1 MTPIEVKA
9 LRAKLWQNG
18 FRPVAVYSDD
28 ATDWANRPIANRGKR
43 PKGEDWPERAR
54 KNPPEASTAEP
65 TIDAL
70 NTGVL
75 CDGLTALDLDIDNA
89 AIASQALAEAQRI
102 LGAAPIRTRSDS
114 ARVLLLYRA
123 AEGEPSKQ
131 SIKGPHGKVEALGH
145 GNQFVAFGNH
155 PDGAAYVWP
164 QGAPDGFHRDA
175 LTAVTQEALMA
186 FLCAVAPLVGADVPA
201 LLPAPLAAHSAVS
214 GVLTLASSEVT
225 DRERR
230 YGAEVREQCLEEIA
244 ALKEGERNDR
254 LNKIAGH
261 IFRQCGAGRI
271 DTAETANQILNV
283 ALSIGLPKDE
293 AERTIKSAMEHG
305 LANPAEPLPALDI
318 PQWIPAML
326 ASWIEAY
333 KAKHS
338 QASKS
343 GKRRVNLVRMDSIE
357 ESAVSWLWEG
367 FLPKGCLTLLGGE
380 IQAGKSTIAMSLAA
394 IVTTGGFWPDGSRCI
409 TPGKV
414 IFWSSEEIVE
424 SVVKPR
430 LMVAGADVSRILTI
444 ESSLDEKDQPCAFDP
459 AQDIPLLRDE
469 ILNLGQVSLVIID
482 PLISAVAGDTNKAN
496 DVRRSLQPIV
506 TLAEEF
512 NCTVLGIHHVAKN
525 SQGKSTNDRM
535 LGSQAFAAMARV
547 VLAAAKDEDS
557 DNRVFA
563 ISKSNISK
571 DNGGFNYSIEG
582 VSFASPKG
590 EEIKTSRVLWGKALE
605 GSSRRI
611 LSEVEGEPNQDSS
624 KLGQA
629 KQFLLQALSPSPV
642 GARELI
648 RNAREGFGISE
659 KTLRRAQNALGI
671 RPEHDPIFDGG
682 WKWSLPLTNQLNEAR
697 NRV

>member
-1 MTPIEVKA
+1 M
-9 LRAKLWQNG
+9 
-18 FRPVAVYSDD
+18 
-28 ATDWANRPIANRGKR
+28 
-43 PKGEDWPERAR
+43 
-54 KNPPEASTAEP
+54 
-65 TIDAL
+65 DAL
-70 NTGVL
+70 NTGIL
-75 CDGLTALDLDIDNA
+75 CDGLTGLDLDIDNV
-89 AIASQALAEAQRI
+89 AIAAQVVAEAQRI
-102 LGAAPIRTRSDS
+102 LGSAPIRSRSDS

-131 SIKGPHGKVEALGH
+131 SIKGPHGKVEALGY

-155 PDGAAYVWP
+155 PDSAPYVWLH
-164 QGAPDGFHRDA
+164 GAPDGFSRDA
-175 LTAVTQEALMA
+175 LTAVTQEALMD

-201 LLPAPLAAHSAVS
+201 QLSTPLAANSAVS
-214 GVLTLASSEVT
+214 GVPVPAPQSVT
-225 DRERR
+225 ERERR
-230 YGAEVREQCLEEIA
+230 YGAEVRELCLEEIA
-244 ALKEGERNDR
+244 ALKEGERNDG

-261 IFRQCGAGRI
+261 VFRQCGAGRI
-271 DTAETANQILNV
+271 DTVETANQILNV
-283 ALSIGLPKDE
+283 ALSIGLPEDE
-293 AERTIKSAMEHG
+293 AKRTIKSAMEHG
-305 LANPAEPLPALDI
+305 FANPAEPLPVPDI

-338 QASKS
+338 QASRN
-343 GKRRVNLVRMDSIE
+343 GKRRVNLVRMDLIE
-357 ESAVSWLWEG
+357 ESAVSWTWEG

-394 IVTTGGFWPDGSRCI
+394 TVTTGGFWPDGSRCI
-409 TPGKV
+409 APGNV
-414 IFWSSEEIVE
+414 IFWSSEEIVK

-430 LMVAGADVSRILTI
+430 LMVAGADLSRIRSI
-444 ESSLDEKDQPCAFDP
+444 ESSLDDKGQPCAFDP

-482 PLISAVAGDTNKAN
+482 PVISAVSGDTNKAN

-563 ISKSNISK
+563 ISKSNISR
-571 DNGGFNYSIEG
+571 DNGGFNYTIEG
-582 VSFASPKG
+582 VSFQSPKG
-590 EEIKTSRVLWGKALE
+590 EEIKTSRVSWGQALE
-605 GSSRRI
+605 GSSRSI
-611 LSEVEGEPNQDSS
+611 LSEVEREPNQDNS

-629 KQFLLQALSPSPV
+629 KQFLLQALSSSPV

-659 KTLRRAQNALGI
+659 KTLRRAQHALGI
-671 RPEHDPIFDGG
+671 KPEHDPTFDGG
-682 WKWSLPLTNQLNEAR
+682 WKWGLPLTNQLNEAR
-697 NRV
+697 NHV